1 MSAQAPDAP
10 PGVPRGG
17 SERILLVEDEPA
29 VRRTATRALRF
40 LGYTVVDL
48 PAAEPAM
55 ALSDLELAEV
65 DLLVTDVRLPGLD
78 GTRLAQELSSRSPR
92 LLTILMSGH
101 VETAAQREVVA
112 SGQFKFLPKP
122 FTVDDLAEIV
132 RGVLDAAVV
141 EPAS

>member
-1 MSAQAPDAP
+1 
-10 PGVPRGG
+10 
-17 SERILLVEDEPA
+17 
-29 VRRTATRALRF
+29 
-40 LGYTVVDL
+40 
-48 PAAEPAM
+48 
-55 ALSDLELAEV
+55 
-65 DLLVTDVRLPGLD
+65 
-78 GTRLAQELSSRSPR
+78 
-92 LLTILMSGH
+92 MSGH